1 MYQNFKTK
9 WINKVIDYDG
19 YYGGQCFDVAN
30 QYILEIAGAKPIIAL
45 LAAADIWWQ
54 PDKIFPDVSKWDRI
68 ANTPEF
74 IPEQG
79 DIVVWDKASWNLNYG
94 HVGIIDSSTLDGGV
108 VFQQNGLNPQ
118 EGAKL
123 VVWNWHTNN
132 FLGVYRL
139 KKENNNNSMNKANLI
154 NEIEKNS
161 VFDQETKSKLINAVT
176 GDDSAYLIAFA
187 GSSPRIEAEQWR
199 RQYEEVNAELET
211 LTVNSQQS
219 TTEKIELTNDE
230 VVDYKNWPF
239 EDLVSKCNTIIDTD
253 TISEASQIIEQGRK
267 EGWST
272 EQWLMGFVKFGIDKW
287 ALLSTVFAAIAQYTA
302 TINPEHTRYIWGYA
316 AVLSVIVLVY
326 FLTNKIID
334 KWTKSK

>member
-1 MYQNFKTK
+1 
-9 WINKVIDYDG
+9 
-19 YYGGQCFDVAN
+19 
-30 QYILEIAGAKPIIAL
+30 
-45 LAAADIWWQ
+45 
-54 PDKIFPDVSKWDRI
+54 
-68 ANTPEF
+68 
-74 IPEQG
+74 
-79 DIVVWDKASWNLNYG
+79 VWDKASWNLNYG

-139 KKENNNNSMNKANLI
+139 KKENNNSMNKTNLI
-154 NEIEKNS
+154 QEIEKNS
-161 VFDQETKSKLINAVT
+161 VFDNDTKSKLINAVT

-187 GSSPRIEAEQWR
+187 GSSPRLEAEQWR
-199 RQYEEVNAELET
+199 RQYEEVNAELEAQQPIPT
-211 LTVNSQQS
+211 TAQIGLTD
-219 TTEKIELTNDE
+219 DE

-239 EDLVSKCNTIIDTD
+239 EDLVSKCNTIIDTE
-253 TISEASQIIEQGRK
+253 TITQANKIIQQGKK

-287 ALLSTVFAAIAQYTA
+287 AMLSTIFAGIAQYTA
-302 TINPEHTRYIWGYA
+302 TINPEHTQYIWGYA

>member
-1 MYQNFKTK
+1 MYQNFKAK

-30 QYILEIAGAKPIIAL
+30 QYILEITGAKPIIAL

-79 DIVVWDKASWNLNYG
+79 DIVVWDKGSWNLNYG
-94 HVGIIDSSTLDGGV
+94 HVGIIDSSTIDGGV

-161 VFDQETKSKLINAVT
+161 VFDTDTKSKLINAVT
-176 GDDSAYLIAFA
+176 GDDAAYLIAFA
-187 GSSPRIEAEQWR
+187 GSSPRIEAEQWK
-199 RQYEEVNAELET
+199 RQYEELLNEQQS
-211 LTVNSQQS
+211 LTINSQQS
-219 TTEKIELTNDE
+219 IPATEKIELTGQDIVE
-230 VVDYKNWPF
+230 LT
-239 EDLVSKCNTIIDTD
+239 ETITQ
-253 TISEASQIIEQGRK
+253 ANQIIEQGKK

-287 ALLSTVFAAIAQYTA
+287 AMLSTIFAGIAQYTA
-302 TINPEHTRYIWGYA
+302 GVKPEYTQYIWGYT
-316 AVLSVIVLVY
+316 AVLSVIILIY

-334 KWTKSK
+334 KTKK